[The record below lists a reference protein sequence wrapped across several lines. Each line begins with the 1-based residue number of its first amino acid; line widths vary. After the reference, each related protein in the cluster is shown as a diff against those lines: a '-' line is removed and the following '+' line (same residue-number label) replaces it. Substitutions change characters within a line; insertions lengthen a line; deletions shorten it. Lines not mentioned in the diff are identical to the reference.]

1 MSEEDSKPGADSAMS
16 NDWARLPEEMLRA
29 LAADLP
35 IFQQHG
41 MTLESAADGQAL
53 IRALAEKGMVNAQ
66 GMVHGG
72 LAYVMADTASAY
84 ALRSIGPPGVTQN
97 ASITYLKGAKP
108 GMELEAEAVVVKAG
122 GRMASLRAEVRSG
135 DLLIA
140 HGMFNFA
147 LLSR

>member
-1 MSEEDSKPGADSAMS
+1 MKDGDGG
-16 NDWARLPEEMLRA
+16 LPEAMLKA

-35 IFQQHG
+35 IFEQHG
-41 MTLESAADGQAL
+41 MSLTSAGDGRAV
-53 IRALAEKGMVNAQ
+53 IRAVAEKGMVNAQ

-108 GMELEAEAVVVKAG
+108 GMELEAEAQVVTAG
-122 GRMASLRAEVRSG
+122 ARMVSLRAEVRSG
-135 DLLIA
+135 ESLIA

-147 LLSR
+147 RLSR

>member
-1 MSEEDSKPGADSAMS
+1 MKDGDGG
-16 NDWARLPEEMLRA
+16 LPEAMLKA

-35 IFQQHG
+35 IFEQHG
-41 MTLESAADGQAL
+41 MSLTSAGDG
-53 IRALAEKGMVNAQ
+53 RAVIGAVAEKGMVNAQ

-84 ALRSIGPPGVTQN
+84 ALRSMGPPGVTQN
-97 ASITYLKGAKP
+97 ASITYLKGARP
-108 GMELEAEAVVVKAG
+108 GMKLEAEAHVVKAG
-122 GRMASLRAEVRSG
+122 ARMVSLRAEVRSG
-135 DLLIA
+135 SSLIA

>member
-1 MSEEDSKPGADSAMS
+1 M
-16 NDWARLPEEMLRA
+16 NDGNRGLPEATLKA

-35 IFQQHG
+35 IFEQHG
-41 MTLESAADGQAL
+41 MSLASAGDGRAV
-53 IRALAEKGMVNAQ
+53 IRATAKKGMVNAQ

-84 ALRSIGPPGVTQN
+84 ALRTIAPAGVTQN

-108 GMELEAEAVVVKAG
+108 GMKLEAEAVVVKAG
-122 GRMASLRAEVRSG
+122 GRMASLHAEVRSG
-135 DLLIA
+135 KSLIA
-140 HGMFNFA
+140 HGTFNFA